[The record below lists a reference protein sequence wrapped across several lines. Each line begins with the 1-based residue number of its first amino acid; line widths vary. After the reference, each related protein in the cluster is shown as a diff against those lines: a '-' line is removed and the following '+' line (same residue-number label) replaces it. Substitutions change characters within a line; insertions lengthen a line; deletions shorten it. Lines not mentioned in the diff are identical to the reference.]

1 MPHCIYED
9 PKDILTFFD
18 IEDDRLLTDGIVLI
32 FFFFGMRLLAFLA
45 LKIKVLLILYEN
57 TGNGFSR
64 WYFSDVISYRLFQ
77 VVLYT
82 ETLNAH
88 IRYGCFGKN
97 HQVEDFSATNQV
109 FIENEIN
116 RNFRNISTKTESS
129 RTFPIEPS
137 EISLN
142 NLTEMR
148 EHHF

>member
-64 WYFSDVISYRLFQ
+64 
-77 VVLYT
+77 
-82 ETLNAH
+82 
-88 IRYGCFGKN
+88 
-97 HQVEDFSATNQV
+97 
-109 FIENEIN
+109 
-116 RNFRNISTKTESS
+116 
-129 RTFPIEPS
+129 
-137 EISLN
+137 
-142 NLTEMR
+142 
-148 EHHF
+148 